1 MSASDEI
8 KRINFNIPRELYD
21 RFIEASQKE
30 YMTTS
35 SVMTGWITN
44 YVKEKERERLDEE
57 RKALQSTLRT
67 LSKLLYEYAQAG
79 RDGDSTCQNIV
90 ELSEILLCL
99 SAQPALCL
107 SVDLQSKLARLER
120 ELEAG
125 SQSKNSP

>member
-44 YVKEKERERLDEE
+44 YVKEKERERFAEE
-57 RKALQSTLRT
+57 RKALQATLRT
-67 LSKLLYEYAQAG
+67 LSKLLYAYAQAG
-79 RDGDSTCQNIV
+79 QDRDSSCRNIA
-90 ELSEILLCL
+90 ELSEMLLSL
-99 SAQPALCL
+99 SSQPALCL
-107 SVDLQSKLARLER
+107 SVDLQAKLARLER

-125 SQSKNSP
+125 SQSKTGL

>member
-1 MSASDEI
+1 MSTSDEI

-44 YVKEKERERLDEE
+44 YVKEKERERLGEE

-67 LSKLLYEYAQAG
+67 ISKLLYEYAQTG
-79 RDGDSTCQNIV
+79 QDGDSTCRNIV
-90 ELSEILLCL
+90 ELSEILLSL